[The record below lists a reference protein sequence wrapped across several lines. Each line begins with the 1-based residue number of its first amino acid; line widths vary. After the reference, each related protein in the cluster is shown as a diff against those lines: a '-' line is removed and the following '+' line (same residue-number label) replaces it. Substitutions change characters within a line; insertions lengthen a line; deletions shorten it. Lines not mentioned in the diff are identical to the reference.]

1 MKLLEKVKNTKNKKK
16 VAAAIIAMAI
26 VLTAG
31 TIALLSQVTQA
42 ANNNFKGAVVNV
54 GVVENGTNKTLED
67 SINSQNTNTYA
78 TMDTTNGIE
87 KEVAIKNINSTEYP
101 TTDTYVR
108 VRLVPK
114 LVWND
119 NTEYAGQ
126 TACAN
131 LTSANVTYGFVPGT
145 DSAQWMAATDSTNGE
160 TYYYYTKALAP
171 DETSTQLI
179 SHVTYSGE
187 IPQNQHFE
195 LEVLTEG
202 IAASQHTTTD
212 NQGNVTSGDYA
223 SAWKDVTGPDIGTP
237 SATVPATVTP

>member
-31 TIALLSQVTQA
+31 TIALLSQVSQA
-42 ANNNFKGAVVNV
+42 ANNNFNGAAVNV
-54 GVVENGTNKTLED
+54 GVVENNNTLED
-67 SINSQNTNTYA
+67 SKNGNTQTYS
-78 TMDTTNGIE
+78 TMTGEGVN
-87 KEVAIKNINSTEYP
+87 KQVAIKNINSTEYP

-119 NTEYAGQ
+119 GTEYAEQ
-126 TACAN
+126 TACAD
-131 LTSANVTYGFVPGT
+131 LSTGVTYTFVAG
-145 DSAQWMAATDSTNGE
+145 DSTAQWMAATDSASGA

-171 DETSTQLI
+171 NDTSANLI
-179 SHVTYSGE
+179 SHVTYSGT
-187 IPQNQHFE
+187 IPENQHFE

-202 IAASQHTTTD
+202 IAANQHITTD
-212 NQGNVTSGDYA
+212 PKGNVTSDYA
-223 SAWKDVTGPDIGTP
+223 SAWGAVTGTTISGTP
-237 SATVPATVTP
+237 TVTTP

>member
-54 GVVENGTNKTLED
+54 GVVEGDKTLED
-67 SINSQNTNTYA
+67 STNGGNTNTYDEMK
-78 TMDTTNGIE
+78 TGGVD
-87 KEVAIKNINSTEYP
+87 KQVAIKNINSTEYP

-114 LVWND
+114 LVWKD
-119 NTEYAGQ
+119 DTEYAGQ
-126 TACAN
+126 TACAD
-131 LTSANVTYGFVPGT
+131 LSTGITYTFVAGEST
-145 DSAQWMAATDSTNGE
+145 AQWMAATDSTSGE

-171 DETSTQLI
+171 GETSTQLI
-179 SHVTYSGE
+179 NHVAYSGE

-202 IAASQHTTTD
+202 IAASQHVTTD
-212 NQGNVTSGDYA
+212 SNGNVTSDYA
-223 SAWKDVTGPDIGTP
+223 SAWGTVTGTTISGTP
-237 SATVPATVTP
+237 TFTTP

>member
-31 TIALLSQVTQA
+31 TIALLSQVSQA
-42 ANNNFKGAVVNV
+42 ANNNFNGAAVNV
-54 GVVENGTNKTLED
+54 GVVENNNTLED
-67 SINSQNTNTYA
+67 SKNGNTQTYS
-78 TMDTTNGIE
+78 TMTGEGVN
-87 KEVAIKNINSTEYP
+87 KQVAIKNINSTEYP

-119 NTEYAGQ
+119 DTEYAGQ

-131 LTSANVTYGFVPGT
+131 LDGNVTYSFEGT
-145 DSAQWMAATDSTNGE
+145 GWVSVAQENE
-160 TYYYYTKALAP
+160 EYNYYYYTSALAP
-171 DETSTQLI
+171 DQVSTNLI
-179 SHVTYSGE
+179 SHVTYSGT
-187 IPQNQHFE
+187 IPENQHFE

-202 IAASQHTTTD
+202 IAANQHITTD
-212 NQGNVTSGDYA
+212 ANGDVTSNYA
-223 SAWKDVTGPDIGTP
+223 SAWGAVTGTTISGTP
-237 SATVPATVTP
+237 TL

>member
-1 MKLLEKVKNTKNKKK
+1 M
-16 VAAAIIAMAI
+16 
-26 VLTAG
+26 
-31 TIALLSQVTQA
+31 
-42 ANNNFKGAVVNV
+42 F
-54 GVVENGTNKTLED
+54 
-67 SINSQNTNTYA
+67 
-78 TMDTTNGIE
+78 
-87 KEVAIKNINSTEYP
+87 IKNINSTEYP

-131 LTSANVTYGFVPGT
+131 LDGNVTYSFEGT
-145 DSAQWMAATDSTNGE
+145 GWVSVAQENEG
-160 TYYYYTKALAP
+160 YYYYTSALAP
-171 DETSTQLI
+171 DRVSTNLI
-179 SHVTYSGE
+179 KHVTYSGT
-187 IPQNQHFE
+187 IPENQHFE

-223 SAWKDVTGPDIGTP
+223 SAWKDVTGTDIGTP